1 MTLSRDLTADRNMPP
16 STQEHGLVQVQP
28 QAGEQDQE
36 QTAQSAAQQ
45 ALNNAAH
52 NAADMASQAAASS
65 MSVVNNLENNVA
77 MGRKSSQ
84 QDVEAALNLGKNEAD
99 KSGRKFH

>member
-1 MTLSRDLTADRNMPP
+1 MTLSRDLTADRNTPP
-16 STQEHGLVQVQP
+16 STQEHGLVQVQT
-28 QAGEQDQE
+28 QAGEQDPD
-36 QTAQSAAQQ
+36 QTAQTAAQQ

-52 NAADMASQAAASS
+52 NAADMASRDAASS

-77 MGRKSSQ
+77 MGSKASQ
-84 QDVEAALNLGKNEAD
+84 QDVEAALNQGKNESD